1 MGTDTSAGTAWM
13 SWSSGKDSAF
23 ALHAA
28 RSSTNMQVTG
38 LLSTVASEFDRV
50 SMHGVRRCLLQ
61 AQADALGLPLLVVD
75 LPRPCSNQE
84 YEQRMA
90 VAVHEAVD
98 RGVEQMIFG
107 DLFLSDVRAYR
118 EQRLAGTGLSPV
130 FPLWG
135 RPSAALAREMIA
147 SGLRAVI
154 TCVDPAQVPAELAG
168 RWFDADLLADLPDD
182 ADPCGEHGEFHTFV
196 VDAPGFAYPVEVEI
210 GETVER
216 DGFVF
221 ADLRPAR
228 VPPPRPA
235 W

>member
-1 MGTDTSAGTAWM
+1 MSDKSAGPAWM

-28 RSSTNMQVTG
+28 RASANMRVTG
-38 LLSTVASEFDRV
+38 LLSTVTTEFDRV

-61 AQADALGLPLLVVD
+61 AQADALGLPLRVVE
-75 LPRPCSNQE
+75 LPRACSNQE
-84 YEQRMA
+84 YEQAMA
-90 VAVHEAVD
+90 AAVHEAVD
-98 RGVEQMIFG
+98 LEVQHMIFG

-118 EQRLAGTGLSPV
+118 EQRLAGTGLIPV

-135 RPSAALAREMIA
+135 RPSAALAREMIE

-154 TCVDPAQVPAELAG
+154 TCVNPAQVPAELAG
-168 RWFDADLLADLPDD
+168 RWFDEDLLAELPDD

-221 ADLRPAR
+221 TDLRPAAA
-228 VPPPRPA
+228 PPPKLAR
-235 W
+235 